1 MAWPKKLPSCPRE
14 RAVWPLWPETLSAR
28 VRTHEAR
35 PSPAPPSGTCVP
47 SQPVLPSPAPP
58 GVRPCSRSCP
68 LPSCRASTGRGVA
81 AETAAALASWDP
93 GSLNQKLKT
102 FSRILLLCNGS
113 RTFHLLP
120 FFLLRGLCLPPL
132 KAFHRG
138 SLKPVCQGLP
148 QRGQEV
154 GGSLRE
160 ASVFHRCSQNPQD
173 SCAGPLKCGL
183 PSSFT
188 EPLSSHQ
195 NRPFPG
201 VLATSGTSQDPC
213 GDTCSS
219 TPGKPRPQTWE
230 SPQRTMPPHGAGIGH
245 EEACSDAT
253 LTSSQRT
260 GGKESGQAG
269 RPDGFCPPRVSP
281 KPGAR
286 HTASSPERSMLVGLG
301 SNPRSSPLL
310 LRELWPGEFTSLSS

>member
-1 MAWPKKLPSCPRE
+1 M
-14 RAVWPLWPETLSAR
+14 
-28 VRTHEAR
+28 
-35 PSPAPPSGTCVP
+35 
-47 SQPVLPSPAPP
+47 
-58 GVRPCSRSCP
+58 
-68 LPSCRASTGRGVA
+68 A

-183 PSSFT
+183 PPSFT
-188 EPLSSHQ
+188 EPLSSHE

-213 GDTCSS
+213 RDTCSS
-219 TPGKPRPQTWE
+219 TPGKPCPQTWE
-230 SPQRTMPPHGAGIGH
+230 SPQRTTPPHGAGIGH

-253 LTSSQRT
+253 LTASQRT
-260 GGKESGQAG
+260 GGRGREWTGWAARWILPTPSLTEARCQAHG
-269 RPDGFCPPRVSP
+269 ELSRKIHACGAGFKSQVQPFV
-281 KPGAR
+281 A
-286 HTASSPERSMLVGLG
+286 T
-301 SNPRSSPLL
+301 
-310 LRELWPGEFTSLSS
+310 